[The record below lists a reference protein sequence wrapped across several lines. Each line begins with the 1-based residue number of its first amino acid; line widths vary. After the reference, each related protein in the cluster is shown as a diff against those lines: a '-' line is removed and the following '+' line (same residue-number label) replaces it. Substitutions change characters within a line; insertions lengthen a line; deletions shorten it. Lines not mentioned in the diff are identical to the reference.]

1 MRTGWLARLWFSCNH
16 SCFIIK
22 LAKTC
27 FPHNIDIN
35 KVYNKQYP
43 VTMSKS
49 SDNES
54 SNGDNIYKNKDGKKM
69 YLNPNL
75 VYKECDSNG
84 KESLA
89 CTSN

>member
-1 MRTGWLARLWFSCNH
+1 
-16 SCFIIK
+16 
-22 LAKTC
+22 
-27 FPHNIDIN
+27 
-35 KVYNKQYP
+35 
-43 VTMSKS
+43 MSKS